1 MGEDFVAAL
10 ESASRLHR
18 APRWRKLLAIPGK
31 LAWSNWVRRSG
42 RTVKTRVRTFWGE
55 EITVVLPENVS
66 LSIYRYG
73 VQEYD
78 LSRAFLE
85 YLKPGMTFF
94 DVGAHFGYF
103 TCLASRLVG
112 PGGQVHAFEPTPS
125 TFEILAENAAT
136 RPNVRANNLAVFSK
150 ATTLRLNDF
159 GVEFSA
165 FNSIC
170 SEARMSQ
177 EQRELVGP
185 ARACDVQAVR
195 LDDYVARSGA
205 RPQAIKID
213 AESAELEI
221 LRGAEEVL
229 KEIRPAISLEVGD
242 YAVPGV
248 ASSSMIVQHLTE
260 RGYVP
265 HEWREGAL
273 RRHEARSS
281 YAYGNLL
288 FLPEKS

>member
-1 MGEDFVAAL
+1 
-10 ESASRLHR
+10 
-18 APRWRKLLAIPGK
+18 
-31 LAWSNWVRRSG
+31 
-42 RTVKTRVRTFWGE
+42 VRTFWGE
-55 EITVVLPENVS
+55 DVTVVLPENVS

-112 PGGQVHAFEPTPS
+112 AGGQVHAFEPTPS
-125 TFEILAENAAT
+125 TFEILAENAST
-136 RPNVRANNLAVFSK
+136 RPNVRANNLAVFSE
-150 ATTLRLNDF
+150 ATTIQLNDF
-159 GVEFSA
+159 GVALSA
-165 FNSIC
+165 FNSIRA
-170 SEARMSQ
+170 EARMS
-177 EQRELVGP
+177 EEARAKLAP
-185 ARACDVQAVR
+185 ARICDVQAVR
-195 LDDYVARSGA
+195 LDDYVAQCGA
-205 RPQAIKID
+205 TPQAIKID

-221 LRGAEEVL
+221 LRGGERVL
-229 KEIRPAISLEVGD
+229 REIQPAISLEVGD

-248 ASSSMIVQHLTE
+248 ASSSTIVQYLTE

-265 HEWREGAL
+265 HEWRDGAL
-273 RRHEARSS
+273 RRHEARAS

-288 FLPEKS
+288 FLPGKGQ